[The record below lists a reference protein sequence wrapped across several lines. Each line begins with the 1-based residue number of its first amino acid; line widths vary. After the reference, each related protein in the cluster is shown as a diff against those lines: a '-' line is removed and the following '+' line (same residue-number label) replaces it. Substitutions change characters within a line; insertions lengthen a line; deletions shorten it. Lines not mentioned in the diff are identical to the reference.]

1 MWSIANEPR
10 TQNVNADQYFAEVA
24 RYTRQ
29 LDPSRPITASIAVN
43 MNTDQAAKHLDII
56 SFNRYNAW
64 YSNTGKLD
72 MVTSYVVKE
81 AIGWHEVSVSS
92 YLISNRIIL

>member
-10 TQNVNADQYFAEVA
+10 TQQVYADQYFAEVA

-29 LDPSRPITASIAVN
+29 LDSSRPITASIAVN

-81 AIGWHEVSVSS
+81 AAGWHEVGVLI
-92 YLISNRIIL
+92 YLLSICPL